1 MIPNA
6 PTRLAAQS
14 EADVRVYEVRTK
26 VPRKAP
32 VWRACMFL
40 RLLQPNAERRHVGL
54 QWYEQKQT
62 RCMNIEQH
70 LRRPARGGRLGQAR
84 KRCTV
89 KSADGLQTGT
99 LCNVYGSTSNRGEF
113 WQPGRTTPV
122 KSLLRRREKGLK
134 RGNQSARLSVCARH
148 SSWCVSGLPPLVL
161 QHSGMTLDL
170 FQKVTMFPCIHL
182 VKRLK
187 TVFSK
192 QKAKLEMIGQTSVSH
207 IKVY

>member
-1 MIPNA
+1 MDRADKIGGWMTGTQPVF
-6 PTRLAAQS
+6 TRWYRMLQHAWQ
-14 EADVRVYEVRTK
+14 
-26 VPRKAP
+26 RKARHTSEFTRCVQKCREKP
-32 VWRACMFL
+32 PIWRACMFL
-40 RLLQPNAERRHVGL
+40 RLLQSNAERRHVGL

-62 RCMNIEQH
+62 RCVNIEQH

-84 KRCTV
+84 KRRTV

-148 SSWCVSGLPPLVL
+148 SSWRVFGLPPLVL

-170 FQKVTMFPCIHL
+170 FQ
-182 VKRLK
+182 R
-187 TVFSK
+187 
-192 QKAKLEMIGQTSVSH
+192 
-207 IKVY
+207 